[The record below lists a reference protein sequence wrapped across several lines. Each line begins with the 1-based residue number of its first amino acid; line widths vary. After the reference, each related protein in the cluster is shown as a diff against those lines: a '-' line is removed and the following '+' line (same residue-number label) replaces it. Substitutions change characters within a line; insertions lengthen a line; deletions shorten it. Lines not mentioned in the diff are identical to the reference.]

1 MSDLMPTITD
11 RTVPVQWDFDESV
24 RRVVEAKDRTMS
36 SLSGL
41 AHEIWVAYKK
51 TEGLRGAAAHGNAHE
66 NRFTFKS
73 WCEAAGISRWAG
85 MRMVRK
91 YDPAIDANLRSQNAA
106 RKAALDAPP
115 PPAPE
120 QEERAPESL
129 SGTSQW
135 TAESEEK
142 WNLDH
147 GHTLLDRREDF
158 HGEIWKTIS
167 LVVDAANNLKSLYG
181 EVPVIG
187 EAAREL
193 RNVADLLLSLSPEDV
208 GLDPLKKGA

>member
-51 TEGLRGAAAHGNAHE
+51 TEGLRGAAAHGHAREH
-66 NRFTFKS
+66 RFTVQS

-85 MRMVRK
+85 LRMVRK

-106 RKAALDAPP
+106 RKAALDTPP
-115 PPAPE
+115 PPVPE
-120 QEERAPESL
+120 QEERSPESR

-135 TAESEEK
+135 TKESEEK

-147 GHTLLDRREDF
+147 GHVLLDRREDF

-167 LVVDAANNLKSLYG
+167 LVIDAANNLRSLYG
-181 EVPVIG
+181 EVPVIK
-187 EAAREL
+187 EAARDL

>member
-51 TEGLRGAAAHGNAHE
+51 TEGMRGAAAHGNARE

-73 WCEAAGISRWAG
+73 WCAAAGISRWAG

-147 GHTLLDRREDF
+147 GHVLLDRREDF

-167 LVVDAANNLKSLYG
+167 LVIDAANNLRSLYG
-181 EVPVIG
+181 EVPVIK
-187 EAAREL
+187 EAARDL

>member
-51 TEGLRGAAAHGNAHE
+51 TEGLRGAAAPGNAHE

-187 EAAREL
+187 EAARDL

>member
-1 MSDLMPTITD
+1 MPTITD
-11 RTVPVQWDFDESV
+11 RTVPVQWDFVESV

-51 TEGLRGAAAHGNAHE
+51 TEGLSGAAAHGNAHE

-167 LVVDAANNLKSLYG
+167 LVVDAANHLKSLYG
-181 EVPVIG
+181 EVPVLG
-187 EAAREL
+187 EAARDL

>member
-1 MSDLMPTITD
+1 
-11 RTVPVQWDFDESV
+11 
-24 RRVVEAKDRTMS
+24 
-36 SLSGL
+36 
-41 AHEIWVAYKK
+41 
-51 TEGLRGAAAHGNAHE
+51 
-66 NRFTFKS
+66 
-73 WCEAAGISRWAG
+73 
-85 MRMVRK
+85 MVRK

-187 EAAREL
+187 EAARDL

>member
-51 TEGLRGAAAHGNAHE
+51 TEGMRGAAAHGNARE

-120 QEERAPESL
+120 QEERATESL

-187 EAAREL
+187 EAARDL

>member
-1 MSDLMPTITD
+1 MPTITD

-51 TEGLRGAAAHGNAHE
+51 TEGMRGAAAHGNARE

-106 RKAALDAPP
+106 RKAALDTPP
-115 PPAPE
+115 PPVPE
-120 QEERAPESL
+120 QEERSPESR

-135 TAESEEK
+135 TKESEEK

-187 EAAREL
+187 EAARDL

>member
-1 MSDLMPTITD
+1 MPTITD

-51 TEGLRGAAAHGNAHE
+51 TEGLRGAAAHGNARE

-106 RKAALDAPP
+106 RKAALDTPP
-115 PPAPE
+115 PPVPE
-120 QEERAPESL
+120 QEERSPESR

-135 TAESEEK
+135 TKESEEK

-187 EAAREL
+187 EAARDL

>member
-11 RTVPVQWDFDESV
+11 RTVPVQWDFDESA
-24 RRVVEAKDRTMS
+24 RRVVEVKDRTMS

-51 TEGLRGAAAHGNAHE
+51 TEGLRGAAAHGNARE

-187 EAAREL
+187 EAARDL

>member
-11 RTVPVQWDFDESV
+11 RTVPVQRDFDESV
-24 RRVVEAKDRTMS
+24 RRVAEVKDRTMS

-51 TEGLRGAAAHGNAHE
+51 TEGMRGAAAHGNARE

-106 RKAALDAPP
+106 RKAALDTPP
-115 PPAPE
+115 PPVPE
-120 QEERAPESL
+120 QEERSPESR

-135 TAESEEK
+135 TKESEEK

-147 GHTLLDRREDF
+147 GHVLLDRREDF

-167 LVVDAANNLKSLYG
+167 LVIDAANNLRSLYG
-181 EVPVIG
+181 EVPVIK
-187 EAAREL
+187 EAARDL

>member
-24 RRVVEAKDRTMS
+24 RRVIEVKDRTMS

-51 TEGLRGAAAHGNAHE
+51 TEGLRGAAAHGNAHG

-120 QEERAPESL
+120 QEERAPGSL

-167 LVVDAANNLKSLYG
+167 LVIDAANNLKSLYG

-187 EAAREL
+187 EAARDL

-208 GLDPLKKGA
+208 GLEPLKKGA

>member
-11 RTVPVQWDFDESV
+11 RTVPTHWDFEESV
-24 RRVVEAKDRTMS
+24 RRFVEVKEKALT
-36 SLSGL
+36 SLSDLGR
-41 AHEIWVAYKK
+41 EIWVAYKK
-51 TEGLRGAAAHGNAHE
+51 TEGSRGGVAYGDAYRE
-66 NRFTFKS
+66 RFTFKA

-85 MRMVRK
+85 MRAVRK
-91 YDPAIDANLRSQNAA
+91 YDPAIDANLRAQNAA

-120 QEERAPESL
+120 QEESAPESR
-129 SGTSQW
+129 SGTPQW
-135 TAESEEK
+135 TKEREEE
-142 WNLDH
+142 WNPDH
-147 GHTLLDRREDF
+147 GHALLDRREDF

-167 LVVDAANNLKSLYG
+167 LVIEAANNLKSLYG
-181 EVPVIG
+181 EAPVIG
-187 EAAREL
+187 EAARDL

>member
-24 RRVVEAKDRTMS
+24 RRVIEVKDRTMS

-51 TEGLRGAAAHGNAHE
+51 TEGLRGAAAHGNAHG

-167 LVVDAANNLKSLYG
+167 LVIDAANNLKSLYG

-187 EAAREL
+187 EAARDL

-208 GLDPLKKGA
+208 GLEPLKKGA

>member
-51 TEGLRGAAAHGNAHE
+51 TEGLRGAAAHGNARE

-147 GHTLLDRREDF
+147 GHVLLDRREDF

-167 LVVDAANNLKSLYG
+167 LVIDAANNLRSLYG
-181 EVPVIG
+181 EVPVIK
-187 EAAREL
+187 EAARDL